1 MKSSRLLIGLSLS
14 FLSGCAAA
22 ERIVLVLAPDQEQG
36 RTVLANAPDQQRSR
50 TTQRPIDARPKTKI
64 AKQPQPPPATLL
76 AGASEATLPAWS
88 VPSPK
93 PSRILTSTL
102 TPSQLFNKV
111 SPAVYAVMV
120 RGQVTPQVTSQGS
133 AVAVSSKEA
142 ITNCHVVAS
151 AKSITLVNAAA
162 KHSAEVISADPSK
175 DRCYLRVLDGELE
188 PVPGFRDYATLTV
201 GESVF
206 TIGSPKGLVNT
217 LSDGLL
223 SGLRKSEDDAEY
235 IQISAPV
242 SEGSSGGG
250 VFDNRGN
257 LIGVITFTIRDSQ
270 NLNFAIAA
278 SQFWR

>member
-1 MKSSRLLIGLSLS
+1 MKPSRLFIGLSLS
-14 FLSGCAAA
+14 LLSGCAAA
-22 ERIVLVLAPDQEQG
+22 ERIVLALAPDQEQG
-36 RTVLANAPDQQRSR
+36 RTVLALASDQERGR
-50 TTQRPIDARPKTKI
+50 TTQRPLDARPKTKTG
-64 AKQPQPPPATLL
+64 KQPQPQPPTLP
-76 AGASEATLPAWS
+76 AGASEVAFPAWS

-102 TPSQLFNKV
+102 TPSQLFKKV

-120 RGQVTPQVTSQGS
+120 GQVTPQVTSQGS

-142 ITNCHVVAS
+142 ITNCHVVAG
-151 AKSITLVNAAA
+151 AKSITLANAAA
-162 KHSAEVISADPSK
+162 KHSAEVISADPAK

-201 GESVF
+201 GEAVF

-250 VFDNRGN
+250 VFDDRGN